1 MTASI
6 IAEAREK
13 QGLNQ
18 SELARM
24 LGVTPQAVQAWE
36 SGRSLPRPKKLVEIA
51 RALKIPSHRLLTA
64 SGLLAGPYLE
74 VLKTLGWTPTLT
86 KQPCKAKFRFGTM
99 KAHWNRMRFS
109 SRY

>member
-1 MTASI
+1 MSIPMTASI
-6 IAEAREK
+6 ITEAREK

-51 RALKIPSHRLLTA
+51 RALKIPLAQTSDRQRLARRPL
-64 SGLLAGPYLE
+64 SGSVKKP
-74 VLKTLGWTPTLT
+74 W
-86 KQPCKAKFRFGTM
+86 
-99 KAHWNRMRFS
+99 S
-109 SRY
+109 